1 MGVSLIISETGDPL
15 HQQNMGSPHIATV
28 LLVILA
34 THQSLASTP
43 KGAATQVVEEINRRM
58 GLYTYTHY
66 ANGGFEDGYYR
77 VIEDPSTG
85 TYSYEYDCTG
95 HLWHVLWK
103 SSPQAYEEASNAMG
117 CCFEN
122 GYCPSPERWVT
133 FMKDLAEEGTIGVW
147 QAVTELTDLRPGD
160 VLIRDCPCD
169 PGHAMIAM
177 GTPESTDEPGIYRLW
192 ISDSTSSPH
201 QICDGDGDDTRVTDP
216 EKGTTGMGTG
226 YIRVEDGMIMDWC
239 MCCNGDHYLPLL
251 AGRPLA

>member
-77 VIEDPSTG
+77 VIED
-85 TYSYEYDCTG
+85 
-95 HLWHVLWK
+95 
-103 SSPQAYEEASNAMG
+103 
-117 CCFEN
+117 
-122 GYCPSPERWVT
+122 
-133 FMKDLAEEGTIGVW
+133 
-147 QAVTELTDLRPGD
+147 LRTGD

-177 GTPESTDEPGIYRLW
+177 GTPESTDE
-192 ISDSTSSPH
+192 
-201 QICDGDGDDTRVTDP
+201 
-216 EKGTTGMGTG
+216 
-226 YIRVEDGMIMDWC
+226 
-239 MCCNGDHYLPLL
+239 
-251 AGRPLA
+251 